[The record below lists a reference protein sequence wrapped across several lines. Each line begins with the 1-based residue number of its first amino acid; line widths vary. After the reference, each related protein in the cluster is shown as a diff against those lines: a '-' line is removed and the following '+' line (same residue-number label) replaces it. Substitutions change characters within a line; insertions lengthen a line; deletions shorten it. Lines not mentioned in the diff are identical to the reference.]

1 MGIQQ
6 SLIQT
11 FLSFLAQRIFCRFK
25 LGIDVTRC
33 YFYAHVIT
41 IIILILMV
49 TSFVNSRNI
58 ILDDF
63 EWALY

>member
-41 IIILILMV
+41 IILILMV
-49 TSFVNSRNI
+49 TSFVNSQNI

-63 EWALY
+63 ELALY